1 MEADMVIDQETCIS
15 CCSCVNTCPV
25 GAIALNEAGKA
36 EINQDKC
43 IKCGACKDSCPVD
56 AIKE

>member
-1 MEADMVIDQETCIS
+1 MVIDQETCIS